1 MAGTSF
7 IVFGIGRIVIG
18 VPIRYVDAT
27 WDVEEVLA
35 KKDEIVRD
43 NLLVTKLAG
52 PAKAA

>member
-1 MAGTSF
+1 MAGTSLV
-7 IVFGIGRIVIG
+7 VFSVRQIVISFS
-18 VPIRYVDAT
+18 VRYIDAT